1 MKRAF
6 DVFAAMCGV
15 AILLPLLLVIAVL
28 IFFGDGWPVLFKQT
42 RVGKHGA
49 PFKVLKFRTMYKD
62 AERAGQLTVSGRD
75 PRITPSGY
83 LLRKYKLD
91 ELPQLFNVIKGDMSL
106 VGPRPEVPAYVELY
120 TTDQKRV
127 LSVKPGITDAAS
139 LEFMD
144 ENELLANADDP
155 QQFYIEVIL
164 PRKLNLQLS
173 YLDQRS
179 FRGDLAIIVK
189 TVLGI
194 IR

>member
-6 DVFAAMCGV
+6 DLTASLIGV
-15 AILLPLLLVIAVL
+15 AILLPLFVVVAVL

-42 RVGKHGA
+42 RVGLNGA

-83 LLRKYKLD
+83 FLRKYKLD

-120 TTDQKRV
+120 TNDQKRV

-139 LEFMD
+139 LEFIN
-144 ENELLANADDP
+144 ENELLADADDP
-155 QQFYIEVIL
+155 QKYYKEVIL
-164 PRKLNLQLS
+164 PRKLGLQLN
-173 YLDQRS
+173 YVDQRS
-179 FRGDLAIIVK
+179 FMGDLSIIVK
-189 TVLGI
+189 TVVGI

>member
-6 DVFAAMCGV
+6 DVLASLIGV
-15 AILLPLLLVIAVL
+15 AVLLPVFAGIAL
-28 IFFGDGWPVLFKQT
+28 WIFLGDGWPVLFKQT
-42 RVGKHGA
+42 RVGRNGMK
-49 PFKVLKFRTMYKD
+49 FKVLKFRTMYKD

-83 LLRKYKLD
+83 ILRKYKLD

-120 TTDQKRV
+120 TADQRRV
-127 LSVKPGITDAAS
+127 LSVRPGITDAAS

-144 ENELLANADDP
+144 ENELLAKADDP
-155 QQFYIEVIL
+155 QRYYKEVIL
-164 PRKLNLQLS
+164 PRKLALQLN
-173 YLDQRS
+173 YVEQRS
-179 FRGDLAIIVK
+179 FLGDLAIVMK
-189 TVLGI
+189 TVVGI

>member
-6 DVFAAMCGV
+6 DLTASLIGV
-15 AILLPLLLVIAVL
+15 AILLPLFVVVAVL

-42 RVGKHGA
+42 RIGLNGA

-75 PRITPSGY
+75 PRITRSGY

-120 TTDQKRV
+120 TNDQKRV

-139 LEFMD
+139 LEFIN
-144 ENELLANADDP
+144 ENELLADADDP
-155 QQFYIEVIL
+155 QTYYKEVIL
-164 PRKLNLQLS
+164 PRKLRLQLN
-173 YLDQRS
+173 YVDQRS
-179 FRGDLAIIVK
+179 FMGDISIIVK
-189 TVLGI
+189 TVVGI

>member
-6 DVFAAMCGV
+6 DVTASLIGV
-15 AILLPLLLVIAVL
+15 AILLPLFVVVAVL

-42 RVGKHGA
+42 RVGLNGA

-120 TTDQKRV
+120 TNDQKRV

-139 LEFMD
+139 LEFIN
-144 ENELLANADDP
+144 ENELLADAADP
-155 QQFYIEVIL
+155 QKYYKEVIL
-164 PRKLNLQLS
+164 PRKLGLQLN
-173 YLDQRS
+173 YVDQRS
-179 FRGDLAIIVK
+179 FMGDLSIIVK
-189 TVLGI
+189 TVVGI

>member
-6 DVFAAMCGV
+6 DLTASLIGV
-15 AILLPLLLVIAVL
+15 AILLPLFVVVAVL

-42 RVGKHGA
+42 RIGLNGA

-75 PRITPSGY
+75 PRITRSGY

-120 TTDQKRV
+120 TNDQKRV

-139 LEFMD
+139 LEFIN
-144 ENELLANADDP
+144 ENELLADADDP
-155 QQFYIEVIL
+155 QTYYKEVIL
-164 PRKLNLQLS
+164 PRKLGLQLN
-173 YLDQRS
+173 YVDHRS
-179 FRGDLAIIVK
+179 FMGDLSIIVK
-189 TVLGI
+189 TVVGI

>member
-6 DVFAAMCGV
+6 DLV
-15 AILLPLLLVIAVL
+15 ASLIGIALLLPLLAVISVW
-28 IFFGDGWPVLFKQT
+28 IFLGDGWPVLFKQT
-42 RVGKHGA
+42 RVGKNGA
-49 PFKVLKFRTMYKD
+49 HFKVLKFRTMYKD

-91 ELPQLFNVIKGDMSL
+91 EFPQLFNVIKGDMSL

-120 TTDQKRV
+120 TSEQRRV
-127 LSVKPGITDAAS
+127 LSVRPGITDSAS

-144 ENELLANADDP
+144 ENELLAKADDP
-155 QQFYIEVIL
+155 QHYYKEIIL
-164 PRKLNLQLS
+164 PRKLTLQLN
-173 YLDQRS
+173 YVDQRS
-179 FRGDLAIIVK
+179 FLGDVKIVLK
-189 TVLGI
+189 TLTKI

>member
-6 DVFAAMCGV
+6 DLTASLIGV
-15 AILLPLLLVIAVL
+15 AILLPLFVVVAVL

-42 RVGKHGA
+42 RVGLNGA

-120 TTDQKRV
+120 TNDQKRV

-139 LEFMD
+139 LEFIN
-144 ENELLANADDP
+144 ENELLADADDP
-155 QQFYIEVIL
+155 QTYYKEVIL
-164 PRKLNLQLS
+164 PRKLGLQLN
-173 YLDQRS
+173 YVDHRS
-179 FRGDLAIIVK
+179 FMGDLSIIVK
-189 TVLGI
+189 TVVGI

>member
-6 DVFAAMCGV
+6 DLTASLIGV
-15 AILLPLLLVIAVL
+15 AILLPLFVVVAVL
-28 IFFGDGWPVLFKQT
+28 IFLGDGWPVLFKQT
-42 RVGKHGA
+42 RVGLNGA

-62 AERAGQLTVSGRD
+62 SERAGQLTVSGRD

-139 LEFMD
+139 LEFIN
-144 ENELLANADDP
+144 ENELLADADDP
-155 QQFYIEVIL
+155 QTYYKEVIL
-164 PRKLNLQLS
+164 PRKLGLQLN
-173 YLDQRS
+173 YVDHRS
-179 FRGDLAIIVK
+179 FMGDLSIIVK
-189 TVLGI
+189 TVVGI